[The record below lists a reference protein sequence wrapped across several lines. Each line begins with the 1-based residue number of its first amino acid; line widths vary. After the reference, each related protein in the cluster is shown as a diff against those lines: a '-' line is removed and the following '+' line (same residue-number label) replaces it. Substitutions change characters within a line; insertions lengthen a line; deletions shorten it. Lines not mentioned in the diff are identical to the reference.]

1 MRVFAYMKGRLAESD
16 DQTMIITY
24 FTLIEEESDRE
35 KFERVYKEY
44 RLQMLHVAASILK
57 DNSLAEDA
65 VHNAFVHVAENIS
78 RLDFGRDASALMYT
92 IARHEAISIL
102 RKVSSEQQFIEN
114 SGRLICPGRTS
125 TEASYEYKAEVES
138 IARYVAQ
145 LPEDY
150 ASIFTLRFRHQM
162 KTREIAALLG
172 LSDDVVRKRIQR
184 MKQVIEKMH
193 DRMG

>member
-1 MRVFAYMKGRLAESD
+1 
-16 DQTMIITY
+16 
-24 FTLIEEESDRE
+24 
-35 KFERVYKEY
+35 
-44 RLQMLHVAASILK
+44 
-57 DNSLAEDA
+57 
-65 VHNAFVHVAENIS
+65 
-78 RLDFGRDASALMYT
+78 
-92 IARHEAISIL
+92 
-102 RKVSSEQQFIEN
+102 
-114 SGRLICPGRTS
+114 
-125 TEASYEYKAEVES
+125 
-138 IARYVAQ
+138 VAQ